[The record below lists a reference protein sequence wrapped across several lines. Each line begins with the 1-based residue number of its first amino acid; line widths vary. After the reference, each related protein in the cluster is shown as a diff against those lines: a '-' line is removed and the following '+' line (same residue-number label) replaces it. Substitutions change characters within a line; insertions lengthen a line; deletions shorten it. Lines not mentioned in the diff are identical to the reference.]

1 MLCSTAISGGKC
13 RLPVINCRAAY
24 KPSCLLFPRKRPR
37 HSSATEAVKGQ

>member
-24 KPSCLLFPRKRPR
+24 KPSCLLFPQSGRATRPPLR
-37 HSSATEAVKGQ
+37 P